1 MLVLFW
7 REATKYKTKIFKPTE
22 CVIEIA
28 GEKALIQYLI
38 AFIFYRKIWANIV
51 RFTVKSI

>member
-38 AFIFYRKIWANIV
+38 AFIFYRKNWANIV